1 MRRGHE
7 DKHHHN
13 GNGGVPR
20 QRGPLR
26 AAQWQG
32 PQRASGYQH
41 DEAHDPA
48 DLDPEE
54 SAFVESFAA
63 AGDPVSFLRLAC
75 IPFEAVDSAGR
86 RLALLRVECETAVA
100 VGKAACHAPSGEARS
115 TPLPGRMATRR
126 RQVRFIYADGGTAR
140 SLTLGEVRGLTPL

>member
-7 DKHHHN
+7 DKQHR
-13 GNGGVPR
+13 NGGVQR
-20 QRGPLR
+20 QRSALR
-26 AAQWQG
+26 AASWQG
-32 PQRASGYQH
+32 LHGYER
-41 DEAHDPA
+41 DDTHDPA

-63 AGDPVSFLRLAC
+63 ASDPVSFLRLAC

-100 VGKAACHAPSGEARS
+100 VGKAACHAGSGGARS
-115 TPLPGRMATRR
+115 TPLPGGMASRR
-126 RQVRFIYADGGTAR
+126 RQVRFIYADGGSTR